1 MVVEPHI
8 EGEDLIDGGD
18 VDIFKVNI
26 KEINKMKEVYP
37 LELRLTVGKQVA
49 VNNLGRKRNKYK

>member
-18 VDIFKVNI
+18 VDIFKVNV

-37 LELRLTVGKQVA
+37 LELRLAVGKQVA
-49 VNNLGRKRNKYK
+49 VNNLGRNKK